1 MNLSFVLCPSVLS
14 IGFLAAET
22 PSDSQGLRVTVDPA
36 TGDYSI
42 GQLGSASDVL
52 QASVAAMVDGRWL
65 RARDY
70 PKHSITESTAS
81 DDLGTALEWTVRHSG
96 LAGAPELL
104 CILHSYTDRP
114 FGDIQVHVLN
124 SSRQTIHIEAIRPIE
139 ATQGKILDLGGRSL
153 QTGFSQTVSA

>member
-1 MNLSFVLCPSVLS
+1 MNLSFVHCPSVLS
-14 IGFLAAET
+14 IGFLALLLSSFDYAFLAAET

-70 PKHSITESTAS
+70 PKQPGAFSAASESP
-81 DDLGTALEWTVRHSG
+81 
-96 LAGAPELL
+96 AG
-104 CILHSYTDRP
+104 I
-114 FGDIQVHVLN
+114 
-124 SSRQTIHIEAIRPIE
+124 SSRCLKKPTLLLNTSSLIQRYRKLAIR
-139 ATQGKILDLGGRSL
+139 
-153 QTGFSQTVSA
+153 FSSSERLPSSSTT